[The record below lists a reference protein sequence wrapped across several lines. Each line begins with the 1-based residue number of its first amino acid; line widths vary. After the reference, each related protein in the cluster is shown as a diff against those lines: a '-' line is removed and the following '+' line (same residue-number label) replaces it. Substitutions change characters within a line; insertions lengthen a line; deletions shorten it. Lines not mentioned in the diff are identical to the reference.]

1 MKPLQT
7 MLIGIQSVNETEI
20 EDGERKRD
28 NQSEREN
35 KSGRKR
41 KRIKYE
47 RHSPT
52 DKKNIELKQ
61 KTA

>member
-1 MKPLQT
+1 MNKAE
-7 MLIGIQSVNETEI
+7 V
-20 EDGERKRD
+20 EDGEKKID
-28 NQSEREN
+28 NQSERDN

-47 RHSPT
+47 PHSPT